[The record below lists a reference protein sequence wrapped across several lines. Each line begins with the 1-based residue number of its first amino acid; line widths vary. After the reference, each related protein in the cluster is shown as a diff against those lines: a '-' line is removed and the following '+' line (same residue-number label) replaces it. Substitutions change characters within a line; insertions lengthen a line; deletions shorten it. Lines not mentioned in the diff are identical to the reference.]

1 MADRDPLSG
10 KIFIGTCTDQK
21 ADRIKKLL
29 ETKDAE
35 LIKMPLIETGKAG
48 LSREIKYMQDHLAL
62 FDWVFFTSGYGIRFF
77 FGLMHQTDAPSNWH
91 KRLKYAVIGKAAEEI
106 LHEYG
111 IKADYVNAGAGGE
124 DMAELFLNV
133 VNETGNKIL
142 FPTGNLSEK
151 GAVNILMRKHEVF
164 PVEVYR
170 TRMTDH
176 PDREAMD
183 IISSG
188 KYDMILF
195 LSPSAFNNFLRVCHP
210 VLKQQTYRMG
220 CIGHTTGKAIR
231 AAGFTPDL
239 IAGGKGIDDLLYHLE
254 KYYYIVLT

>member
-1 MADRDPLSG
+1 
-10 KIFIGTCTDQK
+10 
-21 ADRIKKLL
+21 
-29 ETKDAE
+29 
-35 LIKMPLIETGKAG
+35 
-48 LSREIKYMQDHLAL
+48 
-62 FDWVFFTSGYGIRFF
+62 
-77 FGLMHQTDAPSNWH
+77 
-91 KRLKYAVIGKAAEEI
+91 
-106 LHEYG
+106 
-111 IKADYVNAGAGGE
+111 
-124 DMAELFLNV
+124 
-133 VNETGNKIL
+133 
-142 FPTGNLSEK
+142 
-151 GAVNILMRKHEVF
+151 MRKHEVF

-183 IISSG
+183 IIFSG